1 MHQCHLSP
9 EECFVGLTVSIK
21 HKDEVER
28 ILRTYHAEIFLM
40 PDDLPR
46 NVAKAHKE
54 VDERLK
60 ENSTQEKTICSALK
74 KLGEENKDK
83 LASWKETSENIL
95 ALLNAQKKIIQTG
108 HLATLQGFVPQNKFN
123 ELTQIVNTMMG
134 DKVLVLE
141 NDQIEFAE
149 PPTKVTHSRFIK
161 PFEEITKLYG
171 LPKYEEVD
179 PTPLIAITFPIL
191 FGLMFGDLGHGLVLL
206 IGGLAVGKLI
216 KGNQS
221 MKNVCW
227 IMAACGIGSMGAG
240 LAFGEFFGQP
250 IFAPLWFSPFESVFN
265 FLIFS
270 LFVGIVQII
279 SGIVI
284 EMVNYLLKHNVVDA
298 ILTSVPK
305 IAFFVGGVYLVA
317 AYQLNFGAWLSGPIL
332 APLIPFVIMVAAKPL
347 YLMAAKPLQ
356 STGNP
361 HAQHGGE
368 HAEQDTIVGRLF
380 EGGDFLTRLL
390 SNTISYSRIL
400 ALLMAHW
407 ALLLVTYTVA
417 GLVGDAVGA
426 GSILALILS
435 GIVIVF
441 GNIFVLA
448 LEGLIVFIH
457 TLRLHFYEW
466 FSKFYAGTGTEFS
479 PFKQKFTHTTVNLKR
494 NKN

>member
-1 MHQCHLSP
+1 
-9 EECFVGLTVSIK
+9 
-21 HKDEVER
+21 
-28 ILRTYHAEIFLM
+28 
-40 PDDLPR
+40 
-46 NVAKAHKE
+46 
-54 VDERLK
+54 
-60 ENSTQEKTICSALK
+60 
-74 KLGEENKDK
+74 
-83 LASWKETSENIL
+83 
-95 ALLNAQKKIIQTG
+95 
-108 HLATLQGFVPQNKFN
+108 
-123 ELTQIVNTMMG
+123 
-134 DKVLVLE
+134 
-141 NDQIEFAE
+141 
-149 PPTKVTHSRFIK
+149 
-161 PFEEITKLYG
+161 
-171 LPKYEEVD
+171 
-179 PTPLIAITFPIL
+179 
-191 FGLMFGDLGHGLVLL
+191 
-206 IGGLAVGKLI
+206 
-216 KGNQS
+216 
-221 MKNVCW
+221 
-227 IMAACGIGSMGAG
+227 
-240 LAFGEFFGQP
+240 
-250 IFAPLWFSPFESVFN
+250 
-265 FLIFS
+265 
-270 LFVGIVQII
+270 
-279 SGIVI
+279 
-284 EMVNYLLKHNVVDA
+284 MVNYLLKHNIADA

-332 APLIPFVIMVAAKPL
+332 APLIPFVIMVAGKPL

-356 STGNP
+356 STGHP